1 MGQMMQDMDQDMRGM
16 RSMMSV
22 NMGGGG
28 TGSRQSISMSM
39 GGGGGGSYSCQT
51 FVSSTRVGPDGRQH
65 QETYSSSSHGGN
77 NSGNRVTETQQSYRN
92 SSTGVEKLAVER
104 TLNDQG
110 RKVVK
115 ERNSMTGEE
124 HSQNLL
130 RNLREDDGGQFET
143 QWQSHAQRTLPNQ
156 DPSAWDPRR
165 QHPSG
170 WLVGA

>member
-51 FVSSTRVGPDGRQH
+51 FVRMHIYVLFVSHGVCSSLGKAHLVQPLESHSVSSTRVGPDGRQH

-77 NSGNRVTETQQSYRN
+77 NSGNRVGVMFAAPCRWQTEYR
-92 SSTGVEKLAVER
+92 TDDVAVKSRARVCSEAPWCR
-104 TLNDQG
+104 
-110 RKVVK
+110 
-115 ERNSMTGEE
+115 
-124 HSQNLL
+124 
-130 RNLREDDGGQFET
+130 
-143 QWQSHAQRTLPNQ
+143 
-156 DPSAWDPRR
+156 
-165 QHPSG
+165 
-170 WLVGA
+170 